1 MSSDHDRIARAR
13 SLRKSQTRAEGLL
26 WSLLR
31 SKQLCGLKF
40 RRQHPVDPYLADFAC
55 QRYHFIVELDGE
67 YHDQIADDDL
77 KRQRYLEKL
86 GWRVVRFKNEDV
98 LRDAE
103 HVLRAIAK
111 ELGIAYL
118 FRKRMSK
125 RSGSKSE
132 NSPSHNNQKR

>member
-40 RRQHPVDPYLADFAC
+40 RRQHPVDPYLLDIAC
-55 QRYHFIVELDGE
+55 LSHHLDVELDGE

-77 KRQRYLEKL
+77 KRQCYLERL
-86 GWRVVRFKNEDV
+86 GWKVIRFENTDV

-103 HVLRAIAK
+103 SVLRAIANQVG
-111 ELGIAYL
+111 LPYS
-118 FRKRMSK
+118 FCRRTSR
-125 RSGSKSE
+125 RSGNKSE
-132 NSPSHNNQKR
+132 DGPGCEKRDR